1 LSFDEH
7 SAGYSQK
14 VGRALA
20 VVGLEHD
27 FFFEAKVR
35 QILEAS
41 RRLGRHGRRRSW
53 AKPPSGLSPNA
64 RFQPHTLLRAGAAE
78 RSERECGPSLG
89 QPTLPA
95 EPAQLGASG
104 SVRVLEIGCGI
115 GLLTQR
121 LRPLFNVWGIDPSIA
136 SLGQAAVSTACGGRM
151 IAADGL
157 RMPFADESFDMVI
170 AVCVLHHVPVDQRGA
185 FLAEAARITRRGG
198 LVLLCEHNPW
208 NPLTRLV
215 VGRCELDRE
224 AFLLA
229 MPEARRRLSAAGLSD
244 IRARYILFFP
254 WRGAFWRWVEARLAW
269 LPLGGQYV
277 IDAMRT

>member
-1 LSFDEH
+1 MSFDEH
-7 SAGYSQK
+7 SADYSEK
-14 VGRALA
+14 MDRALT

-35 QILEAS
+35 HIVEAR
-41 RRLGRHGRRRSW
+41 RRLGGC
-53 AKPPSGLSPNA
+53 AAETFGAPPLAEPWETNA
-64 RFQPHTLLRAGAAE
+64 AGRAG
-78 RSERECGPSLG
+78 
-89 QPTLPA
+89 
-95 EPAQLGASG
+95 
-104 SVRVLEIGCGI
+104 RVLEIGCGI

-121 LRPLFNVWGIDPSIA
+121 LRPLLTDVWGIDPSIA
-136 SLGQAAVSTACGGRM
+136 SLGQAASRDGRM

-157 RMPFADESFDMVI
+157 RSPFADESFDMVI
-170 AVCVLHHVPVDQRGA
+170 AVCVLHHVPVDQRAA

-215 VGRCELDRE
+215 VGRCELDRD
-224 AFLLA
+224 AVLLA
-229 MPEARRRLSAAGLSD
+229 QPEARRRLTAAGLTN

-254 WRGAFWRWVEARLAW
+254 WRGAVWRWLEARLAW

>member
-1 LSFDEH
+1 MSFDEH
-7 SAGYSQK
+7 SADYSQK
-14 VGRALA
+14 VDRALA

-35 QILEAS
+35 QILEAR
-41 RRLGRHGRRRSW
+41 RRLG
-53 AKPPSGLSPNA
+53 ACA
-64 RFQPHTLLRAGAAE
+64 TE
-78 RSERECGPSLG
+78 RSESQCRPSLG

-95 EPAQLGASG
+95 VPASG
-104 SVRVLEIGCGI
+104 AVRVLEIGCGI

-121 LRPLFNVWGIDPSIA
+121 LRPLLADVWGIDPSIS
-136 SLGQAAVSTACGGRM
+136 SLGQAAARDGRM

-157 RMPFADESFDMVI
+157 RTPFADESFHMVI
-170 AVCVLHHVPVDQRGA
+170 AVCVLHHVPVDQRA
-185 FLAEAARITRRGG
+185 DFLAEAARITRRGG

-215 VGRCELDRE
+215 VGRCELDRD
-224 AFLLA
+224 AVLLA
-229 MPEARRRLSAAGLSD
+229 QPEARRRLTAAGLSD

-254 WRGAFWRWVEARLAW
+254 WRGAVWRWLEARLAW